1 MTCRVLPSVS
11 LAILP
16 ALLAAQRSTPSP
28 PGGAPTAASSYEER
42 YAEVL
47 ALAPRADRVAQ
58 VSNLVLQR
66 DVARFTFTSGTI
78 YLLSS
83 VGGRTMGAV
92 FQGEGTFSFSPPTRI
107 EQDRLARFEK
117 VRSLEARVTELVL
130 LFADSTLA
138 ELEGKVKFGA
148 GQVPEEVRDVVRKS
162 LEYLGDEDSK
172 SFHPDLMTAF
182 LNQESNDLFY
192 AHITRDEGSALMF
205 MLDPFESEQV

>member
-1 MTCRVLPSVS
+1 MTFRLMPYAS
-11 LAILP
+11 LTVLP
-16 ALLAAQRSTPSP
+16 ALLIAQRSTPSP
-28 PGGAPTAASSYEER
+28 PGGVPTAASSYEAR

-66 DVARFTFTSGTI
+66 DAARFTLANGTI

-117 VRSLEARVTELVL
+117 GRSLDARMTELVL
-130 LFADSTLA
+130 LLADSTLA
-138 ELEGKVKFGA
+138 ELERKVTFSE
-148 GQVPEEVRDVVRKS
+148 GQVPGEIRAVVKKS
-162 LEYLGDEDSK
+162 LDYLGDEDSK
-172 SFHPDLMTAF
+172 
-182 LNQESNDLFY
+182 
-192 AHITRDEGSALMF
+192 
-205 MLDPFESEQV
+205 

>member
-16 ALLAAQRSTPSP
+16 ALLAAQRATPSP
-28 PGGAPTAASSYEER
+28 PGDAPTAASSYEAR

-58 VSNLVLQR
+58 VSNLVLHR
-66 DVARFTFTSGTI
+66 DAARFTLANGTI

-92 FQGEGTFSFSPPTRI
+92 FQGEGTFSFAPPTRI

-117 VRSLEARVTELVL
+117 ARSLDARITELVL

-138 ELEGKVKFGA
+138 ELERKVKFSN
-148 GQVPEEVRDVVRKS
+148 GQVPEEARDVWQKS
-162 LEYLGDEDSK
+162 LEYPGIEDSK
-172 SFHPDLMTAF
+172 SFHPDLMTASD
-182 LNQESNDLFY
+182 SN
-192 AHITRDEGSALMF
+192 GSSMNIRTLPSSRVMWA
-205 MLDPFESEQV
+205 